1 MGDEL
6 LLRVVLEKLLSNA
19 IRFRGGRAGASV
31 EPGSRETS
39 DGTESLVKDNAVGFE
54 PEDGHRL
61 FGVFQRLHGPDEFE
75 GTKRGLALV
84 KRVVE
89 RLGGR
94 VRAEGTP
101 GLGATFAFAVGT
113 RSRPAGAK
121 PPADA

>member
-6 LLRVVLEKLLSNA
+6 LLRVLLENLPSSA
-19 IRFRGGRAGASV
+19 IKFGGGRPGASV
-31 EPGSRETS
+31 EPGSRETA
-39 DGTESLVKDNAVGFE
+39 DGTEYFVKDNAVGFE
-54 PEDGHRL
+54 PDDGHRL
-61 FGVFQRLHGPDEFE
+61 FGVFQRLHGPVEFE
-75 GTKRGLALV
+75 GTETGLALV

-101 GLGATFAFAVGT
+101 GRGATFAFAVGT
-113 RSRPAGAK
+113 RSRPEGAE